1 MPKVSVIIPI
11 YGVEK
16 YIEKCARSLFE
27 QTLEDI
33 EFIFVD
39 DCTPDKSVEILNNVI
54 SSYPNRSAQVRIVK
68 HETNKGLPFARNTG
82 LSYATGDY
90 IIHCDSDDWVDLEM
104 YETLYNKAVDNNAD
118 IVWCDYYRA
127 SESSNIVV
135 TQRTLE
141 NKEDHI
147 KAILRNKVL
156 ASTCNSLVKRD
167 LYNPEIE
174 FSKYNMLEDFVLM
187 TQLYY
192 LSDKIAYI
200 NKPLYYYRINLT
212 SICKSFSEEKVLS
225 NFQGAIDNTQFVH
238 TFLKSKGFKNL
249 EEYSIRGKIMIKN
262 ILLPLLGQTKYQK
275 LWLNTYPEVNC
286 QILLGKEFEAKVYI
300 EMLLLILYR
309 IIPNAIFK
317 KIAMHFSR

>member
-1 MPKVSVIIPI
+1 MPKVSVIIPV

-54 SSYPNRSAQVRIVK
+54 SSYPNRSAQVKIVK
-68 HETNKGLPFARNTG
+68 HETNKGLPFARKTG

-90 IIHCDSDDWVDLEM
+90 IIHCDSDDWVEPQM
-104 YETLYNKAVDNNAD
+104 YEALYNKAIDENAD

-127 SESSNIVV
+127 SETSNIA
-135 TQRTLE
+135 TPQRTLE

-147 KAILRNKVL
+147 KEILRNKVL

-167 LYNPEIE
+167 LYNHNIE

-192 LSDKIAYI
+192 LSNKIAYI

-212 SICKSFSEEKVLS
+212 SICKSFSETKVLS
-225 NFQGAIDNTQFVH
+225 NFQNAIDNTQFVH

-286 QILLGKEFEAKVYI
+286 QILIGKEFEAKVYI
-300 EMLLLILYR
+300 EMLILIFYR
-309 IIPNAIFK
+309 IIPNAVFK
-317 KIAMHFSR
+317 KIAIHFSR